1 LDTVCYRK
9 GFEDGLDVA
18 LRVLREQG
26 DGAIGGLFELAMRV
40 RLEKAGE
47 ILRAINGP
55 LRALIAQGRRDQAR
69 AHLLASLGVEA
80 PTAGAAD
87 SEK

>member
-1 LDTVCYRK
+1 MASRDDENFPVRGVMLLDGVSYKK

-18 LRVLREQG
+18 LRVLREAG
-26 DGAIGGLFELAMRV
+26 NAALGELFELATRV

-55 LRALIAQGRRDQAR
+55 LPSGDGAKRR
-69 AHLLASLGVEA
+69 
-80 PTAGAAD
+80 
-87 SEK
+87 

>member
-1 LDTVCYRK
+1 MDTVCYRK
-9 GFEDGLDVA
+9 GFEGGLDVA

-55 LRALIAQGRRDQAR
+55 LPSGDGAKRR
-69 AHLLASLGVEA
+69 
-80 PTAGAAD
+80 
-87 SEK
+87 